1 MEEGL
6 PDIKGP
12 YAESGVKLHAATW
25 CNALKATITDS
36 ADLEAIEN
44 IREGLES
51 FNIQRWEVETQIPCY
66 DYHENEFDPALLFF
80 GTPDGV
86 GFIDEETAL
95 IAELKYGWHPVDPPV
110 KNIQTGACAVA
121 LKQKYPKLKRIFGAI
136 LQPRCSPEPKIYEY
150 TEFDSMFHYVKDI
163 IVTSKKDDA
172 LILNAG
178 EDQCKYCRAQFICP
192 KVRKAETEL
201 MELDDYSLINVSN
214 AAEMYAKVKVVSK
227 KLDGMKARIKELL
240 EYNDGRLPGIYIKR
254 SEGRRTIANLQ
265 EAYDAVKDYFEVPEF
280 LAMCNIKIGAF
291 ETAVARKLMAV
302 GHVKTLKEGRVMFAE
317 NVPVERCT
325 PSAEIKQTKD

>member
-1 MEEGL
+1 MEAGL

-25 CNALKATITDS
+25 CDALKATITDS

-44 IREGLES
+44 IREGLAS
-51 FNIQRWEVETQIPCY
+51 FNIQRWEVETQIACH
-66 DYHENEFDPALLFF
+66 DFQENEFDPALLFF

-95 IAELKYGWHPVDPPV
+95 IAELKYGWHPVDHP
-110 KNIQTGACAVA
+110 KDNIQTGSCAVA

-150 TEFDSMFHYVKDI
+150 TDFDSIFNYVKSI
-163 IVTSKKDDA
+163 ITNSMDEI
-172 LILNAG
+172 LELNAG

-192 KVRKAETEL
+192 KVRKEQAEIEK
-201 MELDDYSLINVSN
+201 LDDFSLITVDN
-214 AAEMYAKVKVVSK
+214 AADMYDKIKVVRK
-227 KLDGMKARIKELL
+227 KMDGMVSRIKELL
-240 EYNDGRLPGIYIKR
+240 EYNDGRLKGIYIKR
-254 SEGRRTIANLQ
+254 SEGRRTVANLQ
-265 EAYDAVKDYFEVPEF
+265 EAYDAVKDYFTVPEF
-280 LAMCNIKIGAF
+280 LSMCNIKIGAF
-291 ETAVARKLMAV
+291 ETAVARKLMAA
-302 GHVKTLKEGRVMFAE
+302 GHVKNLKEGRVMFAE

-325 PSAEIKQTKD
+325 PSAEIKQTKI